1 MPRQQELVKIRTN
14 LTKRR
19 NYIRKICISTFGRFM
34 KEHNIQIISNQFLT
48 LCQMG
53 MDEYNASKLTI
64 LSASGNKKSRTEIEQ
79 FEERARR
86 KE

>member
-14 LTKRR
+14 LAKRR
-19 NYIRKICISTFGRFM
+19 SYIRRVCIATFGRFI

-48 LCQMG
+48 LCQLG

-64 LSASGNKKSRTEIEQ
+64 LSASGNKKSKIEIDQ